1 MAINSYQQA
10 ARVNKKSLGELIR
23 ENTIA
28 GNSGTLGSI
37 TGAISDKMAA
47 KSKGFKEK
55 FDYLNI
61 TRMLMGNTMSA
72 LVGRATGR
80 KKEDIEYFAN
90 KGIKNK
96 KGQANQVNE
105 RTGGNNLS
113 NIEPALYTN
122 ISDGQKQKMRKGDGV
137 ADVLARLYNLMKGE
151 YIAEAKKLKIEKNF
165 KKGKNKDKEK
175 WHKQLLSA
183 LSKQGGTST
192 ATPEKQQKEGFNFL
206 DFIGNIFKN
215 VAAMVEKIITSIA
228 EALWGAIKFLTNGL
242 ATVAEMLG
250 LKKLAEKAL
259 SRIGNSP
266 KAEAEKPKKQ
276 TQKFTKE
283 QEAALDKEYG
293 KKIEK
298 ATDKE
303 IEKKA
308 TKAGLKESA
317 KSAGKSVLK
326 KLPFGLGLGAATYFA
341 YDRLQQGDVVGA
353 GLELASGVA
362 SVVPV
367 VGTALSATIDAVSI
381 GRDLRKSTLPNETQ
395 PTPTAIPE
403 APQANPITTRVQS
416 AIDENVNLEN
426 AEFTGTQ
433 NIVVDASKNINSVGG
448 KGQNVLLDSTVT
460 VRTDDPTLK
469 KITIQNLRPT

>member
-10 ARVNKKSLGELIR
+10 ARVNKKSLSELIR

-96 KGQANQVNE
+96 KGRANQVNE
-105 RTGGNNLS
+105 RTGGNDLS

-122 ISDGQKQKMRKGDGV
+122 ISDGQKQRMRKGDGV

-175 WHKQLLSA
+175 WHKQLLDA
-183 LSKQGGTST
+183 LSKRGGTST
-192 ATPEKQQKEGFNFL
+192 ATPVKQQKEGFNFL
-206 DFIGNIFKN
+206 SLITDIIENIAK
-215 VAAMVEKIITSIA
+215 MVEDVVAEIA
-228 EALWGAIKFLTNGL
+228 EKLWSAVEWLGKGV
-242 ATVAEMLG
+242 ATVAGMLG

-259 SRIGNSP
+259 SKIGNSP

-317 KSAGKSVLK
+317 KSAGKSILK

-381 GRDLRKSTLPNETQ
+381 GRDMRKSTLPSETQ

-433 NIVVDASKNINSVGG
+433 NIVVDASKKVNSVGG
-448 KGQNVLLDSTVT
+448 GGQGVLLDTTVN
-460 VRTDDPTLK
+460 VRTDDPTLQ